1 MLYEKLD
8 SELCEGVLQ
17 VPNFFCCLIILYPI
31 KKLLKINPLSF
42 FVCEMFLCFL
52 FSLIFAKS
60 TSKSLQVNN
69 KYPIQK
75 VPEFIRSLLTY
86 IK

>member
-1 MLYEKLD
+1 MFYEKLD

-75 VPEFIRSLLTY
+75 VPEFIRCLLTY